1 MAEFI
6 VAIELGSSVFRGI
19 AGKKNLDGSITVQAL
34 VKEDATQCIRK
45 GVVNNI
51 DKTATCLKNIVAKLS
66 KTMKQNISHV
76 YVGVGGQ
83 SVRSVRNVIVKDLPT
98 ETIVDGDIVD
108 GLMDSN
114 RGMDYPDL
122 EILNVVTQEYKVGNQ
137 YVVDP
142 VGIKGTRLEGNF
154 LNIAQRKLFY
164 SNLNEAFDK
173 AGIAIAEIFPAPL
186 VLADNVLSESEKR
199 GGCVLVDLGADTTT
213 VSVYHKSLLRHLA
226 VIPLGGINVTKDIT
240 ALKME
245 EREAELLKLKHGS
258 AYTEI
263 ADMDPA
269 LTYSIDG
276 ERTIESKQLIELV
289 EARVEEIVQNV
300 WHQVPAEYVSKLLGG
315 IILTGGG
322 SNMKNIELAF
332 KKYTHMDKIRKARFV
347 NLAIKSNIADINKHD
362 TTLNTIISLLAKGDM
377 NCAGGP
383 IVHQQSTGTDLFGH
397 TTTTTPPHPTTNGE
411 GGTQPHTGGDNGGN
425 GGNGGNNT
433 QPTPPPAPEHT
444 HDPEPTPAPEKSGFF
459 SKFVKKIKG
468 FGGKILEAE
477 E

>member
-226 VIPLGGINVTKDIT
+226 VIPLGGNNVTKDIT

-377 NCAGGP
+377 NYAGGP
-383 IVHQQSTGTDLFGH
+383 IVHQQSTGTDLFGQ
-397 TTTTTPPHPTTNGE
+397 TTTTTTTHPTTNGE

-425 GGNGGNNT
+425 GGNNT
-433 QPTPPPAPEHT
+433 QPTPPPAPGPT
-444 HDPEPTPAPEKSGFF
+444 PAPEPTPVPEKSGFF
-459 SKFVKKIKG
+459 SKLANKLKV

>member
-186 VLADNVLSESEKR
+186 VLADNVLTESEKR

-226 VIPLGGINVTKDIT
+226 VIPLGGNNVTKDIT

-332 KKYTHMDKIRKARFV
+332 KKYTHMDKIRKAHFV

-383 IVHQQSTGTDLFGH
+383 IVHQPPTGTDLFGQ
-397 TTTTTPPHPTTNGE
+397 TTTTTTTHQTTNGE

-425 GGNGGNNT
+425 GGNNT

-444 HDPEPTPAPEKSGFF
+444 PAPEPTPAHEKSGFF
-459 SKFVKKIKG
+459 SKLAQKIKG

>member
-98 ETIVDGDIVD
+98 EPIVDGDIVD

-164 SNLNEAFDK
+164 NNLNEAFDK

-226 VIPLGGINVTKDIT
+226 VIPLGGNNVTKDIT

-383 IVHQQSTGTDLFGH
+383 IVHQPPTGTDLFGQ
-397 TTTTTPPHPTTNGE
+397 TTTTTTTHQTTNGE

-425 GGNGGNNT
+425 GGNNT

-444 HDPEPTPAPEKSGFF
+444 PAPEPTPAHEKSGFF
-459 SKFVKKIKG
+459 SKLAQKIKG
-468 FGGKILEAE
+468 IGGKILEAE

>member
-186 VLADNVLSESEKR
+186 VLADNVLTESEKR

-226 VIPLGGINVTKDIT
+226 VIPLGGNNVTKDIT

-383 IVHQQSTGTDLFGH
+383 IIHQPPTGTDLFGQ
-397 TTTTTPPHPTTNGE
+397 TTTTTTTHQTTNGE

-425 GGNGGNNT
+425 GGNNT

-444 HDPEPTPAPEKSGFF
+444 PAPEPTPAHEKSGFF
-459 SKFVKKIKG
+459 SKLAQKIKG

>member
-19 AGKKNLDGSITVQAL
+19 AGKKNPDGSITVQAL

-186 VLADNVLSESEKR
+186 VLADNVLTESEKR

-226 VIPLGGINVTKDIT
+226 VIPLGGNNVTKDIT
-240 ALKME
+240 ALKIE

-383 IVHQQSTGTDLFGH
+383 IVHQPPTGTDLFGQ
-397 TTTTTPPHPTTNGE
+397 TTTTTTTHPTTNGE

-425 GGNGGNNT
+425 GGNNT

-444 HDPEPTPAPEKSGFF
+444 PAPEPTPAHEKSGFF
-459 SKFVKKIKG
+459 SKLAQKIKG

>member
-226 VIPLGGINVTKDIT
+226 VIPLGGNNVTKDIT

-245 EREAELLKLKHGS
+245 EQEAELLKLKHGS

-383 IVHQQSTGTDLFGH
+383 IVHQPPTGTDLFGQ
-397 TTTTTPPHPTTNGE
+397 TTTTTTTHQTTNGE

-425 GGNGGNNT
+425 GGNNT

-444 HDPEPTPAPEKSGFF
+444 PAPEPTPAHEKSGFF
-459 SKFVKKIKG
+459 SKLAQKIKG

>member
-1 MAEFI
+1 MAEFF

-186 VLADNVLSESEKR
+186 VLADNVLTESEKR

-226 VIPLGGINVTKDIT
+226 VIPLGGNNVTKDIT

-383 IVHQQSTGTDLFGH
+383 IVHQPPTGTDLFGQ
-397 TTTTTPPHPTTNGE
+397 TTTTTTTHQTTNGE

-425 GGNGGNNT
+425 GGNNT

-444 HDPEPTPAPEKSGFF
+444 PAPEPTPAHEKSGFF
-459 SKFVKKIKG
+459 SKLAQKIKG

>member
-19 AGKKNLDGSITVQAL
+19 AGKKNPDGSITVQAL

-98 ETIVDGDIVD
+98 ETIVDGDIID

-186 VLADNVLSESEKR
+186 VLADNVLTESEKR

-226 VIPLGGINVTKDIT
+226 VIPLGGNNVTKDIT

-383 IVHQQSTGTDLFGH
+383 IVHQQSTGTDLFGQ
-397 TTTTTPPHPTTNGE
+397 TTTTTTTHSTTNGE

-425 GGNGGNNT
+425 GGNNT

-444 HDPEPTPAPEKSGFF
+444 PAPEPTPAHEKSGFF
-459 SKFVKKIKG
+459 SKLAQKIKG

>member
-186 VLADNVLSESEKR
+186 VLADNVLTESEKR

-226 VIPLGGINVTKDIT
+226 VIPLGGNNVTKDIT

-347 NLAIKSNIADINKHD
+347 NLAIKSNIDDINKKHD
-362 TTLNTIISLLAKGDM
+362 ITLNTIISLLAKGDM

-383 IVHQQSTGTDLFGH
+383 IVHQPSTGTDLFGQ
-397 TTTTTPPHPTTNGE
+397 TTTTTHPTTNGE

-425 GGNGGNNT
+425 GGNNT
-433 QPTPPPAPEHT
+433 QPTPPPAPGST
-444 HDPEPTPAPEKSGFF
+444 PAPEPTPAPEKSGFF
-459 SKFVKKIKG
+459 SKLAKKIKG

>member
-226 VIPLGGINVTKDIT
+226 VIPLGGNNVTKDIT

-383 IVHQQSTGTDLFGH
+383 IVHQPPTGTDLFGQ
-397 TTTTTPPHPTTNGE
+397 TTTTTTTHQTTNGE

-425 GGNGGNNT
+425 GGNNT

-444 HDPEPTPAPEKSGFF
+444 PAPEPTPAHEKSGFF
-459 SKFVKKIKG
+459 SKLAQKIKD

>member
-83 SVRSVRNVIVKDLPT
+83 AVRSVRNVIVKDLPT

-186 VLADNVLSESEKR
+186 VL
-199 GGCVLVDLGADTTT
+199 GADTTT

-226 VIPLGGINVTKDIT
+226 VIPLGGNNVTKDIT

-263 ADMDPA
+263 ADIDPA

-300 WHQVPAEYVSKLLGG
+300 WHQVPAEDVSKLLGG

-347 NLAIKSNIADINKHD
+347 NLAIKSNIDDIRKHD

-383 IVHQQSTGTDLFGH
+383 IVHQPTGTDLFGQPP
-397 TTTTTPPHPTTNGE
+397 TTTPPNPTTNGE
-411 GGTQPHTGGDNGGN
+411 GSTQPHTGGDNGGN
-425 GGNGGNNT
+425 GGNNT
-433 QPTPPPAPEHT
+433 QPTPPPPPEPT
-444 HDPEPTPAPEKSGFF
+444 HDPEPTPAPEKSSFW
-459 SKFVKKIKG
+459 SKIGKG
-468 FGGKILEAE
+468 IRRFGGKIMEAE

>member
-19 AGKKNLDGSITVQAL
+19 AGKKNPDGSITVQAL

-226 VIPLGGINVTKDIT
+226 VIPLGGNNVTKDIT

-383 IVHQQSTGTDLFGH
+383 IVHQPPTGTDLFGQ
-397 TTTTTPPHPTTNGE
+397 TTTTTTTHQTTNGE

-425 GGNGGNNT
+425 GGNNT

-444 HDPEPTPAPEKSGFF
+444 PAPEPTPAHEKSGFF
-459 SKFVKKIKG
+459 SKLAQKIKS

>member
-98 ETIVDGDIVD
+98 ESIVDGDIVD

-186 VLADNVLSESEKR
+186 VLADNVLTESEKR

-226 VIPLGGINVTKDIT
+226 VIPLGGNNVTKDIT

-383 IVHQQSTGTDLFGH
+383 IVHQQSTGTDLFGQ
-397 TTTTTPPHPTTNGE
+397 TTTTTTTHPTTNGE

-425 GGNGGNNT
+425 GGNNT
-433 QPTPPPAPEHT
+433 QPTPPPAPGPT
-444 HDPEPTPAPEKSGFF
+444 PAPEPTPVPEKSGFF
-459 SKFVKKIKG
+459 SKLANKLKG

>member
-1 MAEFI
+1 MAKFI

-186 VLADNVLSESEKR
+186 VLADNVLTESEKR

-226 VIPLGGINVTKDIT
+226 VIPLGGNNVTKDIT

-347 NLAIKSNIADINKHD
+347 NLAIMSNIADINKHD

-383 IVHQQSTGTDLFGH
+383 IVHQPPTGTDLFGQ
-397 TTTTTPPHPTTNGE
+397 TTTTTTTHQTTNGE

-425 GGNGGNNT
+425 GGNNT

-444 HDPEPTPAPEKSGFF
+444 PAPEPTPAHEKSGFF
-459 SKFVKKIKG
+459 SKLAQKIKG

>member
-19 AGKKNLDGSITVQAL
+19 AGKKNLNGSITVQAL

-122 EILNVVTQEYKVGNQ
+122 EILNVVTQEYKAGNQ

-226 VIPLGGINVTKDIT
+226 VIPLGGNNVTKDIT

-383 IVHQQSTGTDLFGH
+383 IVHQPSTGTDLFGQ
-397 TTTTTPPHPTTNGE
+397 TTTTTTTHPTTNGE

-425 GGNGGNNT
+425 GGNNT

-444 HDPEPTPAPEKSGFF
+444 PAPEPTPAHEKSGFF
-459 SKFVKKIKG
+459 SKLAQKIKG

>member
-19 AGKKNLDGSITVQAL
+19 AGKKNPDGSITVQAL

-186 VLADNVLSESEKR
+186 VLVDNVLTESEKR

-226 VIPLGGINVTKDIT
+226 VIPLGGNNVTKDIT

-383 IVHQQSTGTDLFGH
+383 IVHQPPTGTDLFGQ
-397 TTTTTPPHPTTNGE
+397 TTTTTTTHPTTNGE

-425 GGNGGNNT
+425 GGNNT

-444 HDPEPTPAPEKSGFF
+444 PAPEPTPAHEKSGFF
-459 SKFVKKIKG
+459 SKLAQKIKG

>member
-19 AGKKNLDGSITVQAL
+19 AGKKNPDGSITVQAL

-186 VLADNVLSESEKR
+186 VLADNVLTESEKR

-226 VIPLGGINVTKDIT
+226 VIPLGGNNVTKDIT

-347 NLAIKSNIADINKHD
+347 NLAIKSNIDDIKKHD
-362 TTLNTIISLLAKGDM
+362 ITLNTIISLLAKGDM

-383 IVHQQSTGTDLFGH
+383 IVHQPSTGTDLFGQ
-397 TTTTTPPHPTTNGE
+397 TTTTTTTHPTTNGE

-425 GGNGGNNT
+425 GGNNT

-444 HDPEPTPAPEKSGFF
+444 PAPEPTPAHEKSGFF
-459 SKFVKKIKG
+459 SKLAQKIKG

>member
-19 AGKKNLDGSITVQAL
+19 AGKKNPDGSITVQAL

-186 VLADNVLSESEKR
+186 VLADNVLTESEKR
-199 GGCVLVDLGADTTT
+199 GGCVLVNLGADTTT

-226 VIPLGGINVTKDIT
+226 VIPLGGNNVTKDIT

-383 IVHQQSTGTDLFGH
+383 IVHQPPTGTDLFGQ
-397 TTTTTPPHPTTNGE
+397 TTTTTTTHPTTNGE

-425 GGNGGNNT
+425 GGNNT

-444 HDPEPTPAPEKSGFF
+444 PAPEPTPAHEKSGFF
-459 SKFVKKIKG
+459 SKLAQKIKG

>member
-186 VLADNVLSESEKR
+186 VLADNVLTESEKR
-199 GGCVLVDLGADTTT
+199 GGCVLVALGADTTT

-226 VIPLGGINVTKDIT
+226 VIPLGGNNVTKDIT

-383 IVHQQSTGTDLFGH
+383 IVHQPPTGTDLFGQ
-397 TTTTTPPHPTTNGE
+397 TTTTTTTHQTTNGE

-425 GGNGGNNT
+425 GGNNT

-444 HDPEPTPAPEKSGFF
+444 PAPEPTPAHEKSGFF
-459 SKFVKKIKG
+459 SKLAQKIKG

>member
-19 AGKKNLDGSITVQAL
+19 AGKKNPDGSITVQAL

-186 VLADNVLSESEKR
+186 VLADNVLTESEKR

-226 VIPLGGINVTKDIT
+226 VIPQGGNNVTKDIT

-383 IVHQQSTGTDLFGH
+383 IVHQPPTGTDLFGQ
-397 TTTTTPPHPTTNGE
+397 TTTTTTTHPTTNGE

-425 GGNGGNNT
+425 GGNNT

-444 HDPEPTPAPEKSGFF
+444 PAPEPTPAHEKSGFF
-459 SKFVKKIKG
+459 SKLAQKIKG

>member
-226 VIPLGGINVTKDIT
+226 VIPLGGNNVTKDIT

-383 IVHQQSTGTDLFGH
+383 IVHQQSTGTDLFGQT
-397 TTTTTPPHPTTNGE
+397 TTTTTPHQTTNGE

-425 GGNGGNNT
+425 GGNGGKNT
-433 QPTPPPAPEHT
+433 QPTPPPAPEPT

-459 SKFVKKIKG
+459 SKFTKKIKR

>member
-19 AGKKNLDGSITVQAL
+19 AGKKDLDGSITVQAL

-98 ETIVDGDIVD
+98 ETIVDDEIVD

-186 VLADNVLSESEKR
+186 VLADNVLTESEKR

-226 VIPLGGINVTKDIT
+226 VIPLGGNNVTKDIT

-347 NLAIKSNIADINKHD
+347 NLAIKSNIDDIKKHD
-362 TTLNTIISLLAKGDM
+362 ITLNTIISLLAKGDM
-377 NCAGGP
+377 ICAGGP
-383 IVHQQSTGTDLFGH
+383 IVHQQSTGTDLFGQ
-397 TTTTTPPHPTTNGE
+397 TTTTTTTHPTTNGE
-411 GGTQPHTGGDNGGN
+411 GGTQPHTGGDNGGS

-433 QPTPPPAPEHT
+433 QPTPPPAPG
-444 HDPEPTPAPEKSGFF
+444 PTPAPEPTSAHEKSGFF
-459 SKFVKKIKG
+459 SKLAKKIKG

>member
-186 VLADNVLSESEKR
+186 MLADNVLTESEKR

-226 VIPLGGINVTKDIT
+226 VIPLGGNNVTKDIT

-383 IVHQQSTGTDLFGH
+383 IVHQPPTGTDLFGQ
-397 TTTTTPPHPTTNGE
+397 TTTTTTTHQTTNGE

-425 GGNGGNNT
+425 GGNNT

-444 HDPEPTPAPEKSGFF
+444 PAPEPTPAHEKSGFF
-459 SKFVKKIKG
+459 SKLAQKIKG

>member
-1 MAEFI
+1 
-6 VAIELGSSVFRGI
+6 
-19 AGKKNLDGSITVQAL
+19 
-34 VKEDATQCIRK
+34 
-45 GVVNNI
+45 
-51 DKTATCLKNIVAKLS
+51 
-66 KTMKQNISHV
+66 
-76 YVGVGGQ
+76 
-83 SVRSVRNVIVKDLPT
+83 
-98 ETIVDGDIVD
+98 
-108 GLMDSN
+108 
-114 RGMDYPDL
+114 
-122 EILNVVTQEYKVGNQ
+122 
-137 YVVDP
+137 
-142 VGIKGTRLEGNF
+142 
-154 LNIAQRKLFY
+154 
-164 SNLNEAFDK
+164 
-173 AGIAIAEIFPAPL
+173 
-186 VLADNVLSESEKR
+186 
-199 GGCVLVDLGADTTT
+199 
-213 VSVYHKSLLRHLA
+213 
-226 VIPLGGINVTKDIT
+226 
-240 ALKME
+240 
-245 EREAELLKLKHGS
+245 
-258 AYTEI
+258 
-263 ADMDPA
+263 MDPA

-276 ERTIESKQLIELV
+276 ERTIESKQVIELV

-347 NLAIKSNIADINKHD
+347 NLAIKSNIDDIKKHD

-397 TTTTTPPHPTTNGE
+397 TTTTTTTHQTTNGE
-411 GGTQPHTGGDNGGN
+411 GGTQPHTGGDN

>member
-1 MAEFI
+1 MAEFF

-226 VIPLGGINVTKDIT
+226 VIPLGGNNVTKDIT

-383 IVHQQSTGTDLFGH
+383 IVHQQSTGTDLFGQ
-397 TTTTTPPHPTTNGE
+397 TTTTTTTHPTTNGE

-425 GGNGGNNT
+425 GGNNT
-433 QPTPPPAPEHT
+433 QPTPPPAPGPT
-444 HDPEPTPAPEKSGFF
+444 PAPEPTPAHEKSGFF
-459 SKFVKKIKG
+459 SKLAQKIKG

>member
-19 AGKKNLDGSITVQAL
+19 AGKKNPDGSITVQAL

-186 VLADNVLSESEKR
+186 VLADNVLTESEKR

-226 VIPLGGINVTKDIT
+226 VIPLGGNNVTKDIT

-383 IVHQQSTGTDLFGH
+383 IVHQPPTGTDLFGQ
-397 TTTTTPPHPTTNGE
+397 TTTTTTTHQTTNGE

-425 GGNGGNNT
+425 GGNNT

-444 HDPEPTPAPEKSGFF
+444 PAPEPTPAHEKSGFF
-459 SKFVKKIKG
+459 SKLAQKIKG

>member
-226 VIPLGGINVTKDIT
+226 VIPLGGNNVTKDIT

-383 IVHQQSTGTDLFGH
+383 IVHQQSTGTDLFGQ
-397 TTTTTPPHPTTNGE
+397 TTTTTTTHPTTNGE

-425 GGNGGNNT
+425 GGNNT
-433 QPTPPPAPEHT
+433 QPTPPPAPGPT
-444 HDPEPTPAPEKSGFF
+444 PAPEPTPVPEKSGFF
-459 SKFVKKIKG
+459 SKLANKLKG
-468 FGGKILEAE
+468 FGGKILAAE

>member
-226 VIPLGGINVTKDIT
+226 VIPLGGNNVTKDIT

-383 IVHQQSTGTDLFGH
+383 IVHQQSTGTDLFGQ
-397 TTTTTPPHPTTNGE
+397 TTTTTTTHPTTNGE

-425 GGNGGNNT
+425 GGNNT
-433 QPTPPPAPEHT
+433 QPTPPPAPGPT
-444 HDPEPTPAPEKSGFF
+444 PAPEPTSAPEKSGFF
-459 SKFVKKIKG
+459 SKLANKLKG

>member
-51 DKTATCLKNIVAKLS
+51 DKTATCLKNIMAKLS

-186 VLADNVLSESEKR
+186 VLADNVLTESEKR

-226 VIPLGGINVTKDIT
+226 VIPLGGNNVTKDIT

-347 NLAIKSNIADINKHD
+347 NLAIKSNIDDIKKHD

-377 NCAGGP
+377 NYAGGP
-383 IVHQQSTGTDLFGH
+383 IVHQPPTGTDLFGQ
-397 TTTTTPPHPTTNGE
+397 TTTTTTTHQTTNGE

-425 GGNGGNNT
+425 GGNNT

-444 HDPEPTPAPEKSGFF
+444 PAPEPTPAHEKSGFF
-459 SKFVKKIKG
+459 SKLAQKIKD

>member
-34 VKEDATQCIRK
+34 VKEDATQSIRK

-186 VLADNVLSESEKR
+186 VLADNVLTESEKR

-226 VIPLGGINVTKDIT
+226 VIPLGGNNVTKDIT

-289 EARVEEIVQNV
+289 EARMEEIVQNV

-347 NLAIKSNIADINKHD
+347 NLAIKSNIDDIKKHD

-383 IVHQQSTGTDLFGH
+383 IVHQQSTGTDLFGQ
-397 TTTTTPPHPTTNGE
+397 TTTTTTTHQTTNGE

-425 GGNGGNNT
+425 GGNNT

-444 HDPEPTPAPEKSGFF
+444 PAPEPTPAHEKSGFF
-459 SKFVKKIKG
+459 SKLAQKIKG

>member
-19 AGKKNLDGSITVQAL
+19 AGKKNPDGSITVQAL

-226 VIPLGGINVTKDIT
+226 VIPLGGNNVTKDIT

-383 IVHQQSTGTDLFGH
+383 IVHQQSTGTDLFGQ
-397 TTTTTPPHPTTNGE
+397 TTTTTTTHPTTNGE

-425 GGNGGNNT
+425 GGNNT
-433 QPTPPPAPEHT
+433 QPTPPPAPGPT
-444 HDPEPTPAPEKSGFF
+444 PAPEPTPVPEKSGFF
-459 SKFVKKIKG
+459 SKLANKLKG

>member
-19 AGKKNLDGSITVQAL
+19 AGKKDLDGSITVQAL

-186 VLADNVLSESEKR
+186 VLADNVLTESEKR

-226 VIPLGGINVTKDIT
+226 VIPLGGNNVTKDIT

-347 NLAIKSNIADINKHD
+347 NLAIKSNIDDINKKHD
-362 TTLNTIISLLAKGDM
+362 ITLNTIISLLAKGDM

-383 IVHQQSTGTDLFGH
+383 IVHQPSTGTDLFGQ
-397 TTTTTPPHPTTNGE
+397 TTTTTTTHPTTNGE

-425 GGNGGNNT
+425 GGNNT
-433 QPTPPPAPEHT
+433 QPTPPPAPGST
-444 HDPEPTPAPEKSGFF
+444 PAPEPTPAPEKSGFF
-459 SKFVKKIKG
+459 SKLAKKIKG

>member
-226 VIPLGGINVTKDIT
+226 VIPLGGNNVTKDIT

-383 IVHQQSTGTDLFGH
+383 IVHQPPTGTDLFGQ
-397 TTTTTPPHPTTNGE
+397 TTTTTTTHQTTNGE

-425 GGNGGNNT
+425 GGNNT

-444 HDPEPTPAPEKSGFF
+444 PAPEPTPAHEKSGFF
-459 SKFVKKIKG
+459 SKLANKLKG

>member
-186 VLADNVLSESEKR
+186 VLADNVLTESEKR

-226 VIPLGGINVTKDIT
+226 VIPLGGNNVTKDIT

-383 IVHQQSTGTDLFGH
+383 IVHQQSTGTDLFGQ
-397 TTTTTPPHPTTNGE
+397 TTTTTTTHSTTNGE

-425 GGNGGNNT
+425 GGNNT

-444 HDPEPTPAPEKSGFF
+444 PAPEPTPAHEKSGFF
-459 SKFVKKIKG
+459 SKLAQKIKG